1 MKEFFLN
8 KRVIILFFLIV
19 NSIGIYSQNNWVE
32 KASIGGAPKTYS
44 TSFVIGN
51 KLYVTTGAI
60 INSGVALGTNEL
72 WEYDPSSDTW
82 ARKADFPGTARY
94 SAFGFSIGTKG
105 YIGTGRDGNTSLAND
120 FWEYNSITNAWSQK
134 ADFPGGKRM
143 GAFGITIDNRGFAG
157 GGVSSGVGSSLF
169 GSFNNDLF
177 EYLPLSNTWIQKAS
191 FGNIGRINLTTF
203 SIGTKGYVGLGSL
216 DNNSSCSNCSLTNDF
231 FEFNINSNT
240 WKKISNYPD
249 SIGGAFGFNIDS
261 SGYVGGGSFSQLST
275 KSFYE
280 YIPSLNKWRKRAPI
294 LAERIG
300 AIGGNVINTGFM
312 MGGSNMTNAGSNV
325 NNDTKKY
332 TPCNGYIYSIVT
344 KYICEGQTFDFNG
357 KKLTNEGSYYD
368 TLYSVNGCDSA
379 ITLNLKIAK
388 NPVVTISNEKSIKFC
403 VGDSVRLYNNEKK
416 VDTIN
421 YQWLNG
427 GAILNS
433 KIDTFYFPKTTGLYS
448 LKATSKI
455 LGCTSTS
462 NSISILVYN
471 LPPAPVVANKEYCK
485 DSLVIKIDA
494 IALSKNTL
502 RWYKSN
508 IISSVYDTI
517 APLPNTSNIGTFNF
531 YVNQVSD
538 TTGCNSPISSIVIKV
553 LSPPVAPIVK
563 DTAGCINST
572 PVVLNATGVQGN
584 TILWYGTNASGGSST
599 LNFSAPTTLA
609 GTFSYYVSQK
619 NLLVGCEGPRAILK
633 VTIKDLPA
641 APIISRDNSGNLVSS
656 YLYNN
661 QWFISGVNTGDT
673 TRSYKPTS
681 VGSYTVKSLQGGCLS
696 LMSQSYYYLITD
708 IINISKDEY
717 IKLAPNPFINN
728 LKLDFVIKGYQRL
741 NIEVINLATGA
752 KMASIQNVTSNTIL
766 NLANLSA
773 GANLIKIT
781 SDDFKIS
788 FNFKMI
794 KL

>member
-1 MKEFFLN
+1 
-8 KRVIILFFLIV
+8 
-19 NSIGIYSQNNWVE
+19 
-32 KASIGGAPKTYS
+32 
-44 TSFVIGN
+44 
-51 KLYVTTGAI
+51 
-60 INSGVALGTNEL
+60 
-72 WEYDPSSDTW
+72 
-82 ARKADFPGTARY
+82 
-94 SAFGFSIGTKG
+94 
-105 YIGTGRDGNTSLAND
+105 
-120 FWEYNSITNAWSQK
+120 
-134 ADFPGGKRM
+134 
-143 GAFGITIDNRGFAG
+143 
-157 GGVSSGVGSSLF
+157 
-169 GSFNNDLF
+169 
-177 EYLPLSNTWIQKAS
+177 
-191 FGNIGRINLTTF
+191 
-203 SIGTKGYVGLGSL
+203 
-216 DNNSSCSNCSLTNDF
+216 
-231 FEFNINSNT
+231 
-240 WKKISNYPD
+240 
-249 SIGGAFGFNIDS
+249 
-261 SGYVGGGSFSQLST
+261 
-275 KSFYE
+275 
-280 YIPSLNKWRKRAPI
+280 
-294 LAERIG
+294 
-300 AIGGNVINTGFM
+300 
-312 MGGSNMTNAGSNV
+312 
-325 NNDTKKY
+325 
-332 TPCNGYIYSIVT
+332 
-344 KYICEGQTFDFNG
+344 
-357 KKLTNEGSYYD
+357 
-368 TLYSVNGCDSA
+368 
-379 ITLNLKIAK
+379 
-388 NPVVTISNEKSIKFC
+388 
-403 VGDSVRLYNNEKK
+403 